1 MGLFDKVKNMFTEE
15 IEEEPVVE
23 EVKVEEIKKEVT
35 HVPIES
41 PTAKVTPQEE
51 RIEANEQPSENNK
64 KAVFFND
71 RDFEDLAKPRH
82 TQPTSSNRSDEFF
95 SKEELAKM
103 YGSNS
108 VKEKKEEP
116 KEKMFKPTPIIS
128 PVYGILDKNYHKE
141 DIVERKD
148 SAQISKPKTNV
159 TIDTIRNK
167 AYGTLEEQLK
177 DQALY
182 DKNSKK
188 DEVDLFDELEKKN
201 QALVFEDEKEEAKV
215 EKSSNP
221 EEITMDLTKELDNL
235 LMKKQTSINEL
246 SRESRNKNIG
256 EQQDLFNL
264 IDSMVK
270 EEGEDE

>member
-1 MGLFDKVKNMFTEE
+1 VGLFDKVKNMFTEE
-15 IEEEPVVE
+15 IEEPEE
-23 EVKVEEIKKEVT
+23 EVKVDEIKKEVT
-35 HVPIES
+35 HVAIES
-41 PTAKVTPQEE
+41 PAVRQATPESVEVKEE
-51 RIEANEQPSENNK
+51 VKEQPVDNSK

-71 RDFEDLAKPRH
+71 SDFEDLAKPRH
-82 TQPTSSNRSDEFF
+82 NQVTSVSKSDEFF

-103 YGSNS
+103 YGSNAI
-108 VKEKKEEP
+108 KEKKEEP
-116 KEKMFKPTPIIS
+116 KEKTFKPTPIIS

-148 SAQISKPKTNV
+148 TTPLKPKASV

-182 DKNSKK
+182 EKNSKK
-188 DEVDLFDELEKKN
+188 EEVDLFDELEHKN
-201 QALVFEDEKEEAKV
+201 DALVFEDAAAKENR
-215 EKSSNP
+215 SSDP

-246 SRESRNKNIG
+246 SRESKNRNISN
-256 EQQDLFNL
+256 QDLFNL
-264 IDSMVK
+264 IDEMDN
-270 EEGEDE
+270 EGDDK

>member
-15 IEEEPVVE
+15 IEEPEE
-23 EVKVEEIKKEVT
+23 EVKVDEIKKEVT
-35 HVPIES
+35 HVAIES
-41 PTAKVTPQEE
+41 PSVKPVPEPVNEE
-51 RIEANEQPSENNK
+51 VPEQNTDNSK

-71 RDFEDLAKPRH
+71 SDFEDLAKPRH
-82 TQPTSSNRSDEFF
+82 TQVTSVNKSDEFF

-103 YGSNS
+103 YGSNAT
-108 VKEKKEEP
+108 KEKKEEP
-116 KEKMFKPTPIIS
+116 KEKIFKPTPIIS

-148 SAQISKPKTNV
+148 TNPIKPKTNV

-182 DKNSKK
+182 DKNNKK
-188 DEVDLFDELEKKN
+188 DDVDLFDELEHN
-201 QALVFEDEKEEAKV
+201 NDIVFEDDKTENN
-215 EKSSNP
+215 SNQ

-235 LMKKQTSINEL
+235 LMRKQTSINEIT
-246 SRESRNKNIG
+246 RENKNKNISN
-256 EQQDLFNL
+256 QDLFNL
-264 IDSMVK
+264 IDEMDK
-270 EEGEDE
+270 EGEDK

>member
-15 IEEEPVVE
+15 IEEPEE
-23 EVKVEEIKKEVT
+23 EVKVDEIKKEVT
-35 HVPIES
+35 HVAIES
-41 PTAKVTPQEE
+41 PSVRPVEEPKEEDVQEQTVD
-51 RIEANEQPSENNK
+51 NSK

-71 RDFEDLAKPRH
+71 SDFEDLAKPRH
-82 TQPTSSNRSDEFF
+82 TQVTSVSKSDEFF

-103 YGSNS
+103 YGSN
-108 VKEKKEEP
+108 VTKEKKEEP

-148 SAQISKPKTNV
+148 TNPIKPKTNV

-182 DKNSKK
+182 DKNAKK
-188 DEVDLFDELEKKN
+188 DEVDLFDELEHNKETLK
-201 QALVFEDEKEEAKV
+201 FEDED
-215 EKSSNP
+215 KSSNQ

-235 LMKKQTSINEL
+235 LMRKQSSINEI
-246 SRESRNKNIG
+246 SREDKNKDNDNK
-256 EQQDLFNL
+256 DLFNL
-264 IDSMVK
+264 IDEMES
-270 EEGEDE
+270 EGEDE

>member
-15 IEEEPVVE
+15 IEEPAQE

-41 PTAKVTPQEE
+41 PAVRQNTVDNHEDNVEE
-51 RIEANEQPSENNK
+51 QSSDNSK
-64 KAVFFND
+64 KAVFFSD
-71 RDFEDLAKPRH
+71 SDFEDLAKPRH
-82 TQPTSSNRSDEFF
+82 TQPTSQNRSDEFF

-103 YGSNS
+103 YGTNS
-108 VKEKKEEP
+108 LKEKKEEP
-116 KEKMFKPTPIIS
+116 KEKIFKPTPIIS

-141 DIVERKD
+141 DIVERKEP
-148 SAQISKPKTNV
+148 AITKPKTSV

-182 DKNSKK
+182 DRNSKK
-188 DEVDLFDELEKKN
+188 EDVDLFDELEKKN
-201 QALVFEDEKEEAKV
+201 QTLVFEDEDKKT
-215 EKSSNP
+215 KKNSNS

-235 LMKKQTSINEL
+235 LMKKQNSINEL
-246 SRESRNKNIG
+246 SRENKNKNVG
-256 EQQDLFNL
+256 DQQDLFNL

>member
-15 IEEEPVVE
+15 VEEPEE
-23 EVKVEEIKKEVT
+23 EVKVDEIKKEVT
-35 HVPIES
+35 HVAIES
-41 PTAKVTPQEE
+41 PSVKQTEDNGEVT
-51 RIEANEQPSENNK
+51 INEQPDNTK

-82 TQPTSSNRSDEFF
+82 TQPSSNNRSDEFF

-116 KEKMFKPTPIIS
+116 QEKMFKPTPIIS

-148 SAQISKPKTNV
+148 TNPIKPKTNV

-182 DKNSKK
+182 DKNKQK
-188 DEVDLFDELEKKN
+188 DDVDLFDELEHKN
-201 QALVFEDEKEEAKV
+201 DIVFEDENAAHA
-215 EKSSNP
+215 EKSSSQ

-246 SRESRNKNIG
+246 SRESKNKDVSN
-256 EQQDLFNL
+256 QDLFNL
-264 IDSMVK
+264 IDSMVD
-270 EEGEDE
+270 EGEDK